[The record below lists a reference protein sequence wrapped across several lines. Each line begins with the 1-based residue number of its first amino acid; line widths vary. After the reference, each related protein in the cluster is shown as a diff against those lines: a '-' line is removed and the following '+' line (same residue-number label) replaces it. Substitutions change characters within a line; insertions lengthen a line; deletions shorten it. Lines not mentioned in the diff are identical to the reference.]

1 MEPIVLSPKSK
12 REYDFISQ
20 LLAKLNIPSRRL
32 TREEREDL
40 GMANLMR
47 DVDRSKKVSKA
58 SIMGKLAK

>member
-1 MEPIVLSPKSK
+1 MEPIVLNPKSK
-12 REYDFISQ
+12 REYHFISQ

-47 DVDRSKKVSKA
+47 EVDRSKKVSKA

>member
-1 MEPIVLSPKSK
+1 MEPIVLNPKSK
-12 REYDFISQ
+12 REYDFQ